1 MGTDGFLFVQDKKL
15 RWLICT
21 IYLLVCA
28 IQDIR
33 RRKIGIPLSACA
45 GCAALLLNAVSVI
58 TGRSSMPFCLGGLL
72 PGALLL
78 VLAFVSRGALGSGD
92 GICFLVLGAF
102 LGAPVTWILL
112 LCALLCAA
120 LFGAVLLALHQAGRK
135 TRIPFLPFTA
145 VSWAGIMAVRLS
157 GINW

>member
-1 MGTDGFLFVQDKKL
+1 METGGFLFVQDEKL

-33 RRKIGIPLSACA
+33 RRKIEIPFSACA
-45 GCAALLLNAVSVI
+45 GCAALLLDAVSVI
-58 TGRSSMPFCLGGLL
+58 TGISSVPVCLGGLL
-72 PGALLL
+72 PGVMLL

-92 GICFLVLGAF
+92 GICFLVLGAL
-102 LGAPVTWILL
+102 LGTPMTWILL

-120 LFGAVLLALHQAGRK
+120 IFGAVLLALHLVKRK